1 MLKKLC
7 VMLMITSCSY
17 QDPVIDTAGRSGTF
31 DESKAD
37 QITNDLHHCKMIAK
51 QNTNN
56 LLEGFKLVHNWY
68 VRPSLLFLPDEMQ
81 YTYEPMVNKCM
92 TLRGH
97 AVLTGE

>member
-1 MLKKLC
+1 MLKKLL

-68 VRPSLLFLPDEMQ
+68 VRPSLLFLPDEME

>member
-17 QDPVIDTAGRSGTF
+17 NPVIDTAGKSGSF
-31 DESKAD
+31 DESRAD
-37 QITNDLHHCKMIAK
+37 QITNDLQHCKTLAK
-51 QNTNN
+51 ENTNN
-56 LLEGFKLVHNWY
+56 VLEGFKVVHNWY
-68 VRPSLLFLPDEMQ
+68 IRPSLLFLPDKAE
-81 YTYEPMVNKCM
+81 YDYKRMVNKCM

>member
-17 QDPVIDTAGRSGTF
+17 QNPVIDTAGRSGTF
-31 DESKAD
+31 DESRAD
-37 QITNDLHHCKMIAK
+37 HITNDLHHCKMIAK
-51 QNTNN
+51 ENTNN

-68 VRPSLLFLPDEMQ
+68 VRPSLLFLPDEME

>member
-17 QDPVIDTAGRSGTF
+17 QNPVIDTAGRSGTF
-31 DESKAD
+31 DESRAD
-37 QITNDLHHCKMIAK
+37 HITNDLHHCKMIAK
-51 QNTNN
+51 KNTNN
-56 LLEGFKLVHNWY
+56 LLEGLKVVHNWY
-68 VRPSLLFLPDEMQ
+68 VRPSLLFLPDEME

>member
-56 LLEGFKLVHNWY
+56 LLEGFKVVHNWY
-68 VRPSLLFLPDEMQ
+68 VRPSLLFLPDEME

>member
-56 LLEGFKLVHNWY
+56 LLEGFKVIHNWY

-81 YTYEPMVNKCM
+81 YTYETMVNKCM

>member
-17 QDPVIDTAGRSGTF
+17 NPVIDTAGRSGTF
-31 DESKAD
+31 DQSNAT
-37 QITNDLHHCKMIAK
+37 QITNDLQHCKTLAK
-51 QNTNN
+51 ENTNN
-56 LLEGFKLVHNWY
+56 VLEGFKVVHNWY
-68 VRPSLLFLPDEMQ
+68 IRPSLLFLPDKAE
-81 YTYEPMVNKCM
+81 YNYKRMVNKCM